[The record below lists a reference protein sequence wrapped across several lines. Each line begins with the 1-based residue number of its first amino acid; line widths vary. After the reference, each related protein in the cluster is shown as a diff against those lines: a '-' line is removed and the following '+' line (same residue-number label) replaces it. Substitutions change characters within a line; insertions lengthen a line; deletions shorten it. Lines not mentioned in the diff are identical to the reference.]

1 MSRIARHRRHSPWLI
16 LVAALLV
23 LGACAELM
31 PLRQPPLDP
40 AQDHMTVET
49 REDAVRRFGPPD
61 EIRSSDVGPVLVY
74 RRAVIIDDATP
85 TRYYGE
91 EDRADRSNRY
101 ERILLYVDGEGR
113 VVRRA
118 IEPE

>member
-1 MSRIARHRRHSPWLI
+1 MTHFVRSRRHVLGMA
-16 LVAALLV
+16 LATALLG

-31 PLRQPPLDP
+31 PLRDPPLDP
-40 AQDHMTVET
+40 AQDYMAVDT
-49 REDAVRRFGPPD
+49 REEAVRRFGPPD

-74 RRAVIIDDATP
+74 RRAVIIDSTP
-85 TRYYGE
+85 SRYYGE

-101 ERILLYVDGEGR
+101 ERVLLYVDGEGR

>member
-1 MSRIARHRRHSPWLI
+1 MA
-16 LVAALLV
+16 VAIALLG

-31 PLRQPPLDP
+31 PLRDPPLDP
-40 AQDHMTVET
+40 AQDYMAVET

-61 EIRSSDVGPVLVY
+61 EIRSSDLGPVLVY
-74 RRAVIIDDATP
+74 RRAVIIDSTP
-85 TRYYGE
+85 SRYYGE
-91 EDRADRSNRY
+91 EDRYDRANRY
-101 ERILLYVDGEGR
+101 ERILFYVDGEGR